1 MKYIKWLWDRSGT
14 SRLAVAANMA
24 LGCISIGL
32 NLWFIWVSK
41 RLVDIATGACG
52 SGSVVVYGLALV
64 CAMLLRVAV
73 NAVRTSVENN
83 SLYKMALILRQ
94 NLYGRLLRAQWQ
106 GIEKMHSG
114 DAVNRLFSDID
125 TVSGTVCQD
134 IPSAVS
140 TLIQLAA
147 AFTFLCTMDWRLA
160 LALLLVTPLFALFSK
175 IFFRRMRRLTREIR
189 EAESQVQS
197 RIQES
202 IQHKTVIQSMELE
215 DEMEARLRALQDN
228 EYASVR
234 KRTGFNVFS
243 RSSIS
248 TAFGAGYSVALLWGV
263 AGISCGTM
271 TFGMLTAF
279 LQLVGQ
285 IQGPSMTLA
294 RQMSGLVYAAA
305 SMDRLMELENVELE
319 ETGTSMLPSPA
330 GIRIRNLSFKYAG
343 ADRPVFDGFTYDFRP
358 GSRTA
363 VVGPTGVGKTTL
375 IRLVLSLLRPDG
387 GSVEL
392 YSGELCLDAA
402 PSARANIIYVPQGNT
417 LFSGTVRDN
426 LLMGDPR
433 ADEEMMWKALDTA
446 AAGFVRD
453 LPDGLDT
460 RCGEL
465 GAGLSEGQAQRI
477 AIARGLL
484 RPGSIMLLDELSSS
498 LDPETEARM
507 LRNLTAANQGKTM
520 IFITHRDTV
529 EQYCDAVLRL

>member
-1 MKYIKWLWDRSGT
+1 MKYIKWFWDRSGE
-14 SRLAVAANMA
+14 SRIAVTVNIF
-24 LGCISIGL
+24 LCCISIGL

-41 RLVDIATGACG
+41 RLVDIATGTCE
-52 SGSVVVYGLALV
+52 GSVARYGCVLV
-64 CAMLLRVAV
+64 AAMLLRVAV

-83 SLYKMALILRQ
+83 SRYKMAFIFRQ
-94 NLYGRLLRAQWQ
+94 NLYRRLLRAKWQ
-106 GIEKMHSG
+106 GIERMHSG

-125 TVSGTVCQD
+125 TVAGAVCQD

-140 TLIQLAA
+140 TLVQLVA

-160 LALLLVTPLFALFSK
+160 VALLLMTPLFALFSK
-175 IFFRRMRRLTREIR
+175 VFFRRMRKLTRHIR
-189 EAESQVQS
+189 EAESLVQS

-202 IQHKTVIQSMELE
+202 VQHRTVIQSMELE
-215 DEMEARLRALQDN
+215 GEMETRLQRLQDN
-228 EYASVR
+228 EYVSVR
-234 KRTGFNVFS
+234 ERTGFNVFS

-248 TAFGAGYSVALLWGV
+248 VAFGAGYSVALLWGV
-263 AGISCGTM
+263 TGIADGAM

-305 SMDRLMELENVELE
+305 SVDRLMELENLELE
-319 ETGTSMLPSPA
+319 ETGASMLPSPA
-330 GIRIRNLSFKYAG
+330 GIRIRNLSFKYPG

-375 IRLVLSLLRPDG
+375 IRLVLSLLRPDS

-392 YSGELCLDAA
+392 YSGISSVEAS
-402 PSARANIIYVPQGNT
+402 PSTRANIIYVPQGNT
-417 LFSGTVRDN
+417 LFSGTIRDN

-446 AAGFVRD
+446 AAEFVRD

-498 LDPETEARM
+498 LDPETEERM
-507 LRNLTAANQGKTM
+507 LCNITSANHGKTM

-529 EQYCDAVLRL
+529 ERYCDAVLRL